1 MNPAR
6 QTPDPAAE
14 EQASLWAARLEG
26 SKLGPGQRAELD
38 SWLDADPG
46 RRELLSGYL
55 QFSSDL
61 GLLLPE
67 LAASGRVEMP
77 PGGAQASRRWNPR
90 WAVAGA
96 LAAAALAAVAWLEW
110 PGGRPERIATSAA
123 QRRSFTLADG
133 TRVELNAN
141 TRMLIENGRQER
153 RVQLGDGEAFF
164 VVSKDKAR
172 PFIVETP
179 AGSVRVT
186 GTIFDVRTEAP
197 SQLEVTVVEGSVQV
211 RPAEAGGTQS
221 QGPLVLGAGDSL
233 SLENGALSVQA
244 LSAGAVDDAL
254 AWRQGWIVFNGVP
267 LSEALPRVAHFHG
280 RRIDV
285 SDGAGLLR
293 IGARMKLDDLDGF
306 FASLEQFM
314 PQVHV
319 AREPGGGA
327 RVSLRSEP

>member
-1 MNPAR
+1 MNPVR
-6 QTPDPAAE
+6 DTPDPAAE
-14 EQASLWAARLEG
+14 DQAALWAARLEG
-26 SKLGPGQRAELD
+26 SKLGPGQQAELD
-38 SWLDADPG
+38 SWLGAGPG

-55 QFSSDL
+55 RFSSNLDR
-61 GLLLPE
+61 LLPE
-67 LAASGRVEMP
+67 LAASGRVGMP
-77 PGGAQASRRWNPR
+77 AAGAQARGLWNPR

-96 LAAAALAAVAWLEW
+96 LAAAALAAFAWLAW
-110 PGGRPERIATSAA
+110 PGGRPEKIATSAA
-123 QRRSFTLADG
+123 QRGSFTLADG

-141 TRMLIENGRQER
+141 TSMLIENGRGER
-153 RVQLGDGEAFF
+153 RVRLGDGEAFF

-197 SQLEVTVVEGSVQV
+197 SELDVTVVEGSVQV
-211 RPAEAGGTQS
+211 QPADAGGAQS
-221 QGPLVLGAGDSL
+221 QGPVVLGAGDSV
-233 SLENGALSVQA
+233 SLEGGSLSMKALA
-244 LSAGAVDDAL
+244 AGAVDDAI
-254 AWRQGWIVFNGVP
+254 AWRRGLIVFDGVP
-267 LSEALPRVAHFHG
+267 LAEALPRVAHFHG
-280 RRIDV
+280 RKIEV

-293 IGARMKLDDLDGF
+293 ISARMKLDDLDGF
-306 FASLEQFM
+306 FADLEQAM